1 MKTRIAIALLLA
13 LSTLAACKRDAPPA
27 AARPTTGDYAVQEWV
42 LPAQAG
48 SMAPDLRVA
57 PDGRVL
63 ISWLN
68 RQQGRRNILQFSS
81 YTEAGGWQSQPRT
94 IAVGQS
100 LVANWA
106 DTPHLLATADGALW
120 VQWLQANAASPSA
133 YDVALARSRDGG
145 MTWTQITRVNDDQAA
160 SEHGFAALWPRSVNS
175 IGIAWLDGRGQHVA
189 HDAGQQDIQQKDDMH
204 HGGAMQLR
212 ANGFDMDLA
221 RGPDALVDAR
231 ACDCCQTDAATTDRG
246 VLLAWRDR
254 GEDEVR
260 DIVVARLQDDG
271 AWTKPV
277 PVHADGWKVEA
288 CPVNGPAIAARGNAA
303 VVAWYSEAGG
313 TPTVR
318 IARSINAGDAFA
330 APVVVD
336 SGAAVRGQVDVAVD
350 AQQAWVAWL
359 REDAKGQALM
369 LARYTPD
376 LSKQLQLIE
385 VARLGARGHASGTPR
400 LAVDAGG
407 AWLAWTDAIGGAADV
422 QGARITR

>member
-1 MKTRIAIALLLA
+1 MKTRIAFALVVALA
-13 LSTLAACKRDAPPA
+13 TLAACKREAPPA
-27 AARPTTGDYAVQEWV
+27 AEKPTSGDYAVQEWV

-106 DTPHLLATADGALW
+106 DTPHMMATADGALW

-145 MTWTQITRVNDDQAA
+145 MTWTQITRVNDDQTT
-160 SEHGFAALWPRSVNS
+160 SEHGFAALWPRSANT
-175 IGIAWLDGRGQHVA
+175 IGIAWLDGRDQQVA
-189 HDAGQQDIQQKDDMH
+189 HGAEPQDTPLKDDAH

-221 RGPDALVDAR
+221 RGADAVVDSR
-231 ACDCCQTDAATTDRG
+231 VCDCCQTDATITDRG

-254 GEDEVR
+254 GDDEVR

-288 CPVNGPAIAARGNAA
+288 CPVNGPAIAASGNAA

-318 IARSINAGDAFA
+318 IARSTNAGDTFA

-336 SGAAVRGQVDVAVD
+336 SAAAVRGQVDVAVD
-350 AQQAWVAWL
+350 AQQAWVTWL

-376 LSKQLQLIE
+376 LSKQVQLIE

-400 LAVDAGG
+400 LALDAGG
-407 AWLAWTDAIGGAADV
+407 AWLAWTDVVDGVADL

>member
-1 MKTRIAIALLLA
+1 MKTRAAVAVLIALA
-13 LSTLAACKRDAPPA
+13 TLVACKREAPPPT
-27 AARPTTGDYAVQEWV
+27 ARPTTGDYSVQEWV

-68 RQQGRRNILQFSS
+68 RQQGRRNVLQFSS
-81 YTEAGGWQSQPRT
+81 YTEAGGWQSLPRT

-145 MTWTQITRVNDDQAA
+145 MTWNQITRVNDDATP
-160 SEHGFAALWPRSVNS
+160 SEHGFAALWPRSANA
-175 IGIAWLDGRGQHVA
+175 IGIAWLDGREQQAA
-189 HDAGQQDIQQKDDMH
+189 HDDEQKHEAH

-221 RGPDALVDAR
+221 RGADAVVDAR
-231 ACDCCQTDAATTDRG
+231 SCDCCQTDAVPTDRG

-254 GEDEVR
+254 SEDELR

-271 AWTKPV
+271 AWTTPV
-277 PVHADGWKVEA
+277 TVHADGWKVEA
-288 CPVNGPAIAARGNAA
+288 CPVNGPAIAAVGNAA

-318 IARSINAGDAFA
+318 IARSTNAGDAFA

-336 SGAAVRGQVDVAVD
+336 TGASVRGQVDVAVD

-385 VARLGARGHASGTPR
+385 VAKLGARGHASGTPR
-400 LAVDAGG
+400 LAIDTGG
-407 AWLAWTDAIGGAADV
+407 AWLAWTDVVDGVADL

>member
-1 MKTRIAIALLLA
+1 MNMLTKSRIAIALVVGLA
-13 LSTLAACKRDAPPA
+13 TLAACKRDAPQPA
-27 AARPTTGDYAVQEWV
+27 AKPTSGDYAVQEWV

-68 RQQGRRNILQFSS
+68 RQQGRRNILQFASW
-81 YTEAGGWQSQPRT
+81 TEAGGWQSQPRT

-106 DTPHLLATADGALW
+106 DTPHLIATADGALW
-120 VQWLQANAASPSA
+120 VQWLQATAASPSG

-145 MTWTQITRVNDDQAA
+145 MTWTQITRVNDDQTT
-160 SEHGFAALWPRSVNS
+160 SEHGFAALWPRSANA
-175 IGIAWLDGRGQHVA
+175 IGVAWLDGRDQQVA
-189 HDAGQQDIQQKDDMH
+189 HDAGQKDDAH
-204 HGGAMQLR
+204 HAGAMQLR

-221 RGPDALVDAR
+221 RGADAVVDAR
-231 ACDCCQTDAATTDRG
+231 ACDCCQTDAAVTDRG

-254 GEDEVR
+254 SDDEVR
-260 DIVVARLQDDG
+260 DIVVSRLQDDG

-288 CPVNGPAIAARGNAA
+288 CPVNGPAIAAVGNAA

-313 TPTVR
+313 TPAVR
-318 IARSINAGDAFA
+318 IARSSNAGDAFA

-336 SGAAVRGQVDVAVD
+336 SGDAVRGQVDVAVD

-407 AWLAWTDAIGGAADV
+407 AWLAWTDAIDGVADL